1 MSLALKLRGC
11 QGLGFLRLSSEAFE
25 MQWTTASYLIS
36 LCLSLATPAQA
47 VRSDDLSAE
56 VGHHVVFSY
65 PGINPPS
72 HLFDLIKQGKVGGII
87 LFGENVADNLST
99 IISDF
104 QDAYKQSSTYVGS
117 PLLIMTDQEGGVVR
131 RLPGGPV
138 QSAKQVGQSSNPRVT
153 ATQSGKDAA
162 SALRN
167 YQVNT
172 NLAPVLG
179 VYREAGDFLDHYG
192 RSYGN
197 TSALVATCGP
207 AFISTQQ
214 AAGIIATAKH
224 FPGLGAAGKT
234 QNTDEEPVTI
244 SLSLDE
250 IRAVDEIP
258 YTKAIP
264 AGVDMVMS
272 SWALYPALDAKF
284 PSGLSKAWIQHEL
297 RGRLGFKGV
306 TITDA
311 IEAGAL
317 QAFGDD
323 AARGLLASQAGM
335 DIILASARNVTQ
347 GEAIVDALVSALH
360 DASLSWESFSEATG
374 RILALRKKITV

>member
-1 MSLALKLRGC
+1 MR
-11 QGLGFLRLSSEAFE
+11 
-25 MQWTTASYLIS
+25 WTTASQLLTI
-36 LCLSLATPAQA
+36 CLSLVASGRAKK
-47 VRSDDLSAE
+47 SDDLSVQ

-65 PGINPPS
+65 PGLNPPT

-87 LFGENVADNLST
+87 LFGENVADNLSI

-104 QDAYKQSSTYVGS
+104 QNAYKQSSTYPGS
-117 PLLIMTDQEGGVVR
+117 PLLIMTDQEGGIVR

-138 QSAKQVGQSSNPRVT
+138 QSAKQIGQSSNTGVA

-162 SALRN
+162 SALQK

-172 NLAPVLG
+172 NLAPILG
-179 VYREAGDFLDHYG
+179 VYREEGDFLDNYG

-197 TSALVATCGP
+197 TSALVTTCGP
-207 AFISTQQ
+207 AFISAQQ
-214 AAGIIATAKH
+214 EAGIIATAKH

-234 QNTDEEPVTI
+234 ENTDEEPVTI
-244 SLSLDE
+244 NLTLDE
-250 IRAVDEIP
+250 IRTVDEIP

-264 AGVDMVMS
+264 AGVDMVMN
-272 SWALYPALDAKF
+272 SWALYPALDAKY
-284 PSGLSKAWIQHEL
+284 PSGLSKAWIQDEL

-323 AARGLLASQAGM
+323 AARGVLASQAGM

-347 GEAIVDALVSALH
+347 GEAVFDALVSALQNG
-360 DASLSWESFSEATG
+360 SLPKDSFSEATD
-374 RILALRKKITV
+374 RILALRKKISV

>member
-1 MSLALKLRGC
+1 MR
-11 QGLGFLRLSSEAFE
+11 
-25 MQWTTASYLIS
+25 WITASQLLT
-36 LCLSLATPAQA
+36 LCLSLAPSGRAA
-47 VRSDDLSAE
+47 RCDDLSVQ

-65 PGINPPS
+65 PGLNPPT

-99 IISDF
+99 VISNF
-104 QDAYKQSSTYVGS
+104 QDTYKQSAAYVGS
-117 PLLIMTDQEGGVVR
+117 PLLIMTDQEGGIVR

-138 QSAKQVGQSSNPRVT
+138 QSAKEVGQSSNPRKA
-153 ATQSGKDAA
+153 ATQSGRDAA
-162 SALRN
+162 SALQE

-179 VYREAGDFLDHYG
+179 VYREVGDFLDNFG

-197 TSALVATCGP
+197 TSAMVATCGP
-207 AFISTQQ
+207 AFITSQQ
-214 AAGIIATAKH
+214 ETGIIATAKH

-234 QNTDEEPVTI
+234 ENTDEEPVTI
-244 SLSLDE
+244 SLTLDE
-250 IRAVDEIP
+250 LRSVDEIP

-264 AGVDMVMS
+264 AGVDMVMN
-272 SWALYPALDAKF
+272 SWALYPALDAKY
-284 PSGLSKAWIQHEL
+284 PSGLSKAWIQDEL
-297 RGRLGFKGV
+297 RGRLGFRGV

-323 AARGLLASQAGM
+323 AARGVLASQAGM

-347 GEAIVDALVSALH
+347 GEAIVDALVSALQGG
-360 DASLSWESFSEATG
+360 SLSQGSFSEATD
-374 RILALRKKITV
+374 RILALRKKISV